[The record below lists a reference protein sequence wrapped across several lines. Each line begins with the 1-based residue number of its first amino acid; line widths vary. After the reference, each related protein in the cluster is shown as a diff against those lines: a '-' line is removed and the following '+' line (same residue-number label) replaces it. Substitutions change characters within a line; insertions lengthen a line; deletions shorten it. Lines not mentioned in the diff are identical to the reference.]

1 MRFETPE
8 ADSTAIMC
16 NELRKSFDR
25 PYYRRFFTGHSG
37 CGKSTEFTRLSRE
50 LADQFEFIRLSVQ
63 NELSPFSAQPFDVLE
78 IMALLLVE
86 RAEKLGLELDLN
98 LLEKVRDW
106 FATVTIT
113 SLTESEK
120 GAAAEVEA
128 GAGVPGLFKSI
139 LSLRAKVQG
148 QARYSGSRK
157 EETVR
162 NRLERISDLTRLS
175 NDLYRECNKQLR
187 HLHRKEWVFLI
198 EDFDKES
205 VAEQVVDQLFV
216 RYAKLWSDL
225 ETHLV
230 CTIPL
235 WLGFGEKGAALPL
248 HRRALVDIPVFG
260 KDHQSHI
267 KGRAILRGIIEGR
280 VDPELFGLGV
290 EEYLIQAAGGNLRD
304 TFWLI
309 TEAANFA
316 EVIGTPRIEK
326 LQADRA
332 VNALRNEYLKRLGE
346 TSQRD
351 ISYEDKAAV
360 LVRVYTGSKPMV
372 QDPVLYRLLRAR
384 VVHEYNDSYWY
395 GLPPMIVDILIQQG
409 RLPAGSR
416 GGLESSP

>member
-1 MRFETPE
+1 
-8 ADSTAIMC
+8 
-16 NELRKSFDR
+16 
-25 PYYRRFFTGHSG
+25 
-37 CGKSTEFTRLSRE
+37 
-50 LADQFEFIRLSVQ
+50 
-63 NELSPFSAQPFDVLE
+63 
-78 IMALLLVE
+78 MALLLVE
-86 RAEKLGLELDLN
+86 RAEVLGLDLDLS

-120 GAAAEVEA
+120 ENAAEVDA

-162 NRLERISDLTRLS
+162 SRLERLSELTRLS

-187 HLHRKEWVFLI
+187 HRHRKEWVFLI

-230 CTIPL
+230 CTIPM

-260 KDHQSHI
+260 KDHQPHT
-267 KGRAILRGIIEGR
+267 KGREILRGIVEKR
-280 VDPELFGLGV
+280 VDPMLFGYGV
-290 EEYLIQAAGGNLRD
+290 EEFLIQAAGGNLRD
-304 TFWLI
+304 TFWLM

-316 EVIGTPRIEK
+316 EVTDAPRIEK
-326 LQADRA
+326 RQADRA

-351 ISYEDKAAV
+351 ISYEDKAKV
-360 LVRVYTGSKPMV
+360 LVSVYGGRDTIV

-384 VVHEYNDSYWY
+384 VVHEYNDRYWY

-409 RLPAGSR
+409 RLPTSSK
-416 GGLESSP
+416 GGLEPTSP